1 MNIETFA
8 ATRNKRLVSADEE
21 MREFVTRGLND
32 FSGQWYSDIVEAA
45 SVLWLE
51 TYQFE
56 SPAGDYQVAMKAFQ
70 EMLRE
75 TLAKTTDPGSPA
87 SEVAIDRL
95 TKWIGTATVN
105 DATFRGNKAAGARS
119 MRWITQGDG
128 NVRDIHR
135 AVDGARR
142 SIAGTFDVGGFKLH
156 YPGEPVGPPEVWI
169 NCRCLLASG
178 RVEPVSTNIT
188 AAGTLPED
196 EEMPETPIP
205 RDDAEAE
212 VPEEVIAEEPLVDDE
227 LDEIPVHGVAAPE
240 GVPTGDGREFGV
252 GSLTT
257 RTLPLPMRYE
267 IVGTHG
273 GTTSDV
279 VTVGRIDE
287 MWMQDGEMRYRGA
300 LLTNRQY
307 TEEVVQGIADGS
319 IRGISVEVDS
329 MELDIETT
337 MASMAKAEQTGA
349 QPVETLKAARIAGFT
364 IVPIPAYQEAYI
376 ALGAAFEDELT
387 EEDQAA
393 LVACGCGNAVDEDE
407 FELAGVVDL
416 TGLSETDLDAYFEL
430 TPEEQEAFVAQRGL
444 LTTVEAV
451 EEALVAAGTYAP
463 GTKDGPGWI
472 THPRATSRIRRY
484 WTQGKGA
491 AKIKW
496 GMPGDFN
503 RCRRQLAKYV
513 KNPDYLAGTCANMH
527 KEALGVWPGQE
538 AGGRGRHALI
548 AAGGV
553 VAPAFTFVGSD
564 SEQDAFVAAGSYADM
579 KAEWFQNPNF
589 TGPTQLTITE
599 DGRVF
604 GHLAVWTTCHIGI
617 PGVCSAAPHSPS
629 NYSYFHTGRIAT
641 DQGDVRV
648 GNLTH
653 GIGHASLRAR
663 AAAATAHYDQTS
675 AVWAHVA
682 VGEDAHGIWY
692 SGVVKPGVSKDKI
705 AEIRAIGAL
714 SGDWRYPEGQ
724 LDLVA
729 AVSVGTPGLP
739 VRAQIAAENGHQ
751 TALIASAGIVLPET
765 IEEPAQNLSA
775 AEVAGIA
782 RAAVAEFI
790 YQGKREERISKLAGV
805 REKSRAF
812 RLNRA
817 REALKR
823 GE

>member
-21 MREFVTRGLND
+21 MREFVKRGLNN
-32 FSGQWYSDIVEAA
+32 FTGQWYSEIVEAA

-56 SPAGDYQVAMKAFQ
+56 SPTGDYEAAMKAFQ
-70 EMLRE
+70 EIMRE
-75 TLAKTTDPGSPA
+75 TLARTTDPGSPA
-87 SEVAIDRL
+87 SDVAIDRV
-95 TKWIGTATVN
+95 TKWIGTMTVN

-142 SIAGTFDVGGFKLH
+142 SIAGTFDVGGYKLH

-196 EEMPETPIP
+196 TELEPLPA
-205 RDDAEAE
+205 DEAE
-212 VPEEVIAEEPLVDDE
+212 ETTPVDETVIEEEPLVDDE

-337 MASMAKAEQTGA
+337 MASMAEAEETGA
-349 QPVETLKAARIAGFT
+349 QPVETLKAARVAGFT

-376 ALGAAFEDELT
+376 ALGGAFEDELT

-393 LVACGCGNAVDEDE
+393 LVACGCGQVEDE
-407 FELAGVVDL
+407 EYGLADALAADGDVVDL
-416 TGLSETDLDAYFEL
+416 TGLSADELDAYFAM
-430 TPEEQEAFVAQRGL
+430 TPEEQDDFVVSRS
-444 LTTVEAV
+444 
-451 EEALVAAGTYAP
+451 LVASATFAP

-472 THPRATSRIRRY
+472 TNPDDTARLRRY
-484 WTQGKGA
+484 WTKGKGA

-496 GMPGDFN
+496 GVPGDFN

-527 KEALGVWPGQE
+527 KEALGVWPGRE
-538 AGGRGRHALI
+538 GNVGRHALI
-548 AAGGV
+548 AAGGI

-579 KAEWFQNPNF
+579 KAEWFQDPHF

-617 PGVCSAAPHSPS
+617 PGVCSAAPKSPS
-629 NYSYFHTGRIAT
+629 HYAYFHTGRIAT

-682 VGEDAHGIWY
+682 VGEDTFGIWY
-692 SGVVKPGVSKDKI
+692 SGVVKPGVSKDTI

-739 VRAQIAAENGHQ
+739 VKAQIAAENGHQ

-765 IEEPAQNLSA
+765 VEQATQNLSA

-790 YQGKREERISKLAGV
+790 YQGKREERISKLAAV

-817 REALKR
+817 RAALKR